1 MVTFT
6 TCFTEY
12 TFYASFTPFT
22 SYQFNWNS
30 LQVSILY
37 ASAGIE
43 VILVFVL
50 LNFITKK
57 FRDETLLLF
66 SLVILTTACLIGV
79 IALPLSEVGTQNFPV
94 VFLLFVIMVYFVQP
108 FIVVAGTS
116 LFIQQTKA
124 DQQGFGQGI
133 QRAVVSVAVI
143 CSPIYAG
150 LLLGRT
156 WIMLLSLLIIVLI
169 ATILLAIAYRSFQPK
184 TTDELSALI
193 PPVNKNIT

>member
-1 MVTFT
+1 
-6 TCFTEY
+6 
-12 TFYASFTPFT
+12 
-22 SYQFNWNS
+22 
-30 LQVSILY
+30 
-37 ASAGIE
+37 
-43 VILVFVL
+43 
-50 LNFITKK
+50 
-57 FRDETLLLF
+57 
-66 SLVILTTACLIGV
+66 LVILTTACLIGV

-150 LLLGRT
+150 LLLERT
-156 WIMLLSLLIIVLI
+156 WIMVLSLLIIVLI